1 MGPFALISAV
11 GLPLLMFAGGIAAWR
26 RSTAKDRDT
35 EAAAWR
41 DDSLDEWRRNREE
54 EQEQERVARA
64 EAPASTTVRAEG
76 EETTRHQR
84 IGG

>member
-1 MGPFALISAV
+1 M
-11 GLPLLMFAGGIAAWR
+11 PLLMFAGGVAAWR
-26 RSTAKDRDT
+26 RSRSKDRDA

-54 EQEQERVARA
+54 EQEHERVARA
-64 EAPASTTVRAEG
+64 ETPITGTADAESD
-76 EETTRHQR
+76 ETTRHQR